1 MDNEE
6 ILEELYNSIKNINNN
21 EEVLILIEQYCNL
34 LLNDSKLFIKNPDYA
49 VIVWNRINIFYDI
62 GLLDTLDII
71 EKIFPNGC
79 NYYSNHKNNT
89 YKLNGCTKCGKEKY
103 GKWLKV
109 LDNYFKFIC
118 WDCSRNLCNNIDK
131 KESIID
137 KKEATIDKK
146 EDIVYKKK
154 REWINRQK
162 YYIRSEK
169 VIYIDDILEMDNI
182 EMNNLLYSST
192 QYIN

>member
-1 MDNEE
+1 
-6 ILEELYNSIKNINNN
+6 
-21 EEVLILIEQYCNL
+21 
-34 LLNDSKLFIKNPDYA
+34 
-49 VIVWNRINIFYDI
+49 
-62 GLLDTLDII
+62 
-71 EKIFPNGC
+71 
-79 NYYSNHKNNT
+79 
-89 YKLNGCTKCGKEKY
+89 
-103 GKWLKV
+103 KWLKV